1 MENTINY
8 EDLYKKNW
16 LKSEKYLL
24 ELKKKKMM
32 PKYIRPK
39 ITATGVVNS
48 EAATIMQ

>member
-24 ELKKKKMM
+24 ELKKKKMI
-32 PKYIRPK
+32 PEYIRPK
-39 ITATGVVNS
+39 ISANTT
-48 EAATIMQ
+48 TK